1 MKRKYEDTNADKGFT
16 LIEVLVAVVLLG
28 IAVTIVLQLFSANVR
43 AIATSEDYIYASA
56 KAEAQMREVLEND
69 EISEISFSEITD
81 DGYRMDVSIAEV
93 LQERTEN
100 LQVRLLEI
108 VLTVS
113 WTQGAHEKSIT
124 LRTMKVIEKE
134 LQTAKIIIENS
145 NANRV

>member
-56 KAEAQMREVLEND
+56 KAEAKMREVLEND

-81 DGYRMDVSIAEV
+81 DGYRMDGSIAEV
-93 LQERTEN
+93 LHERTEN
-100 LQVRLLEI
+100 LQVRLVEV

-113 WTQGAHEKSIT
+113 WTQGAKDKSLT
-124 LRTMKVIEKE
+124 LRTMKVLEKE
-134 LQTAKIIIENS
+134 I
-145 NANRV
+145 

>member
-56 KAEAQMREVLEND
+56 KAEAKMREVLDND

-93 LQERTEN
+93 LHERTEN
-100 LQVRLLEI
+100 LQIKLLEV
-108 VLTVS
+108 VLTVF
-113 WTQGAHEKSIT
+113 WTQGAHERSLT
-124 LRTMKVIEKE
+124 LRTMKVLEKE
-134 LQTAKIIIENS
+134 I
-145 NANRV
+145 